1 MLAQSGAAVDSDA
14 TEQQVLERPQDA
26 ADTVAASPLPVDSP
40 PSHVQRVQ
48 KAGGSPVAVLATQP
62 SLHSSF
68 DSQQQQQLLQDAASS
83 PVEACAHASPPEA
96 TAHLQPDLLQHNG
109 SSTSRHG
116 KRKQS
121 AAGESEFATLSKR
134 RHFSGDVLQHQGNLD
149 VSRLPAE
156 LQDTGG
162 QVSDARLSCK
172 STAHD
177 IQLQQQQ
184 VANDVIVVDSPEAE
198 QRKEVLSAPETGAE
212 VPEETA
218 CPTTSSNEADANVA
232 AAVSAP
238 TQQDTRMSDY
248 QDAHEGLSSPLP
260 ASPQACDNSA
270 SQLPAEFAPSP
281 LVHEHEEQQMP
292 GGSPADS
299 SSVQE
304 QDPETAGH
312 DSPAAASAQASPNG
326 NDYSIAPI
334 DFSLVDEEIAA
345 QRMQNDIVPK
355 DVAQDV
361 LGAAAAVPLPAAAT
375 MHGEDSQLTRSAVR
389 LRMYQDTLSTSSLV

>member
-1 MLAQSGAAVDSDA
+1 MLAQSGAAVDSDV

-26 ADTVAASPLPVDSP
+26 ADTVAARPLPVDSP

-68 DSQQQQQLLQDAASS
+68 DSQQQQQQLQDAASS
-83 PVEACAHASPPEA
+83 PVEACAHASPAQVWSPPEA

-109 SSTSRHG
+109 SSTSKHG

-134 RHFSGDVLQHQGNLD
+134 RHFSGDALQHQGNQD

-162 QVSDARLSCK
+162 QVSDARLTCK

-184 VANDVIVVDSPEAE
+184 VADDVMVVDSPEAE
-198 QRKEVLSAPETGAE
+198 QRKEVLSAPETGAK

-232 AAVSAP
+232 VDAAAVSASP
-238 TQQDTRMSDY
+238 TEQDTRASDY

-260 ASPQACDNSA
+260 ASPQACDSSA

-281 LVHEHEEQQMP
+281 LIHEHEEQQMP
-292 GGSPADS
+292 AGSPADS

-345 QRMQNDIVPK
+345 QRMQNEVVPK

-375 MHGEDSQLTRSAVR
+375 MHGEDFHS
-389 LRMYQDTLSTSSLV
+389 